1 MYPTNKRVIQL
12 LLNLKGSKMNRFIQ
26 VKDCVL
32 IVLATILI
40 VLSTINHMKLL
51 DNTSTDYKVIENVQG
66 NG

>member
-12 LLNLKGSKMNRFIQ
+12 LLNLKGNKMDKCIQ